1 MRLLFCLTH
10 SNHLPPSLPLS
21 FSRRPTRDNYKS
33 VVVLNLDIPSNVAD
47 FEDKLRDQLQRY
59 HLIGR
64 QSASLDEEFSFRS
77 YGGKSLVEFH
87 LNLPLPPPSTAHK
100 PCESQ
105 TELTA
110 LVLGL
115 LARATTCVSFQLSLV
130 SFKLPPHSAQLQY
143 AQSSFDLS
151 VCHCIL

>member
-1 MRLLFCLTH
+1 MIIGLSFA
-10 SNHLPPSLPLS
+10 LPTPTTPLS
-21 FSRRPTRDNYKS
+21 LSRRPTKDRYKS
-33 VVVLNLDIPSNVAD
+33 VVVLNLDIPSNTAD
-47 FEDKLRDQLQRY
+47 FEDKLRDQLERY

-64 QSASLDEEFSFRS
+64 QSASLDAEFSFRS
-77 YGGKSLVEFH
+77 YGGKSAVEFH
-87 LNLPLPPPSTAHK
+87 LNLPLPPPAPHK

-115 LARATTCVSFQLSLV
+115 LARATCVSFQLSLV

-143 AQSSFDLS
+143 AQSSFDFS